1 MRAATK
7 ETISMAN
14 KEEEPKIDL
23 SQLSEE
29 DQKELKPSFP
39 LGWAIFFGVM
49 AVLIIGL
56 IVAISLL

>member
-1 MRAATK
+1 MRAAIK

-49 AVLIIGL
+49 AVA
-56 IVAISLL
+56 IVACIIVISLL

>member
-29 DQKELKPSFP
+29 DQQEMKVAFP
-39 LGWAIFFGVM
+39 WGWAIFFGVM

-56 IVAISLL
+56 IIAISLL

>member
-1 MRAATK
+1 MCAATK

-29 DQKELKPSFP
+29 DQKEWEEFIKEFRNEK
-39 LGWAIFFGVM
+39 
-49 AVLIIGL
+49 
-56 IVAISLL
+56 

>member
-1 MRAATK
+1 
-7 ETISMAN
+7 MAN

-29 DQKELKPSFP
+29 DQQEMKVTFP
-39 LGWAIFFGVM
+39 WGWAIFFGVM

-56 IVAISLL
+56 IIAISLL

>member
-29 DQKELKPSFP
+29 DQQEMKVTFP
-39 LGWAIFFGVM
+39 WGWAIFFGVM

-56 IVAISLL
+56 IIAISLL